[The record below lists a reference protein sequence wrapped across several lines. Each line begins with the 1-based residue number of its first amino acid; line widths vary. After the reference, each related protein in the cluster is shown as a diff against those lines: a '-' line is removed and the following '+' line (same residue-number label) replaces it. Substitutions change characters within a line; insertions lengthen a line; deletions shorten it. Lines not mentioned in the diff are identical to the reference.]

1 MIKRLFI
8 LGLFL
13 AVPLRAQ
20 VTQDVWNG
28 DTALSPGST
37 NACSKCGTVTSFPD
51 ATHLTDSARAWTAHQ
66 FIPRAVNTT
75 VTDSAVGDTSF
86 TVAAATNIVK
96 GRWIV
101 FAQGTVKEFW
111 ARVNGISGTTL
122 TIESPAPFAFLA
134 SDSSNTLKATYYYYV
149 SPNVD
154 TPLAV
159 YSAAPPSGT
168 APQRLK
174 GLMCWRILDNTSD
187 TLSVEATAMLNGSTY
202 PSINAASVGKVGASY
217 SIWDTP
223 YVTDVGN
230 RRGWINPLGHLA
242 YIFSIGNINLTS
254 TPVSVHTVKYGGTAP
269 SAYYNTLRVKAWGI
283 NFCGWGCP
291 KSWQMNPQ
299 TGYEENAGL
308 GDGTTYTNTYVPIET
323 SWGSRA
329 FAITAGTTAS
339 PFYTKYDQP
348 LGNTFDGSDFY
359 TAGWPDVWDPRY
371 EAAVG
376 DIIAGLDISSFSSSV
391 YGTMGSELNAPW
403 NPILDTGESDG
414 WQGWGPCNTHFDIG
428 LMAMLSAPFIPANR
442 NGSGVRTYPYA
453 ARTINSVNNHRAGI
467 RRALRYLY
475 DPNCKNMGPII
486 CRVNGSGTVTLNWM
500 YDFPTGTT
508 PGQRSGFAIKTDT
521 DLPTYDDFSYISADA
536 LTALASLNASWGSN
550 YTSWGQVAVDNILAE
565 GSHTGQHVT
574 TGSTGTALKDAT
586 DNPFTA
592 NDRGSM
598 AEITGDGGGGG
609 CSAAMIG
616 QIRRIGAYV
625 SASEVTLTT
634 AWTVDPHTDCL
645 FRIGPHYRQP
655 VSCTG
660 SELTDTGKFT
670 NAAVG
675 YLVYA
680 MNAAGT
686 TATSGVT
693 KYTISS
699 VAGAPNSVTLSAACP
714 SYTDLRYALVA
725 WKLTGAPAST
735 GFMDENGANAWLGG
749 SGTPSYAPLSDT
761 STTSCTYVKRF
772 TGINNNVREDLAQFK
787 RLTAMR
793 RFEVLARRIKNA
805 FPSLMVMTEE
815 ALGSDQVNLVKG
827 AAGLVDIWR
836 GTPDSVIN
844 VGEFTSAGGFISR
857 WRTAE
862 GDSALFEDTSASFPG
877 TATSTG
883 LGFAGGSQ
891 VHRADELGAM
901 IQKTFSAR
909 TSAGKYTTIGQNNW
923 GFRDD
928 PDELRAYGF
937 ITAGKGTTWAAN
949 TTYTYCA
956 TVRPTAPNGHVYRA
970 YGGKC
975 KTTLGKSHAT
985 TEPTWPTTPFATVVD
1000 NAVTWMEWGGEYA
1013 YDNAYNGVEAVTASG
1028 TLDWTTIMEVPCATV
1043 RNSLPA
1049 CTKAFPYGGEKR
1061 TFGNFTDNYKK
1072 YTFAATT
1079 GIYDFMASPATM
1091 SVVVGAAGLTSGT
1104 VEYGLASG
1112 GDATPWKAPTTCG
1125 VYEMPPVAIAGDGT
1139 ATLTGLSPE
1148 SFYTYRAK
1156 NAGGTVVASCLQL
1169 NTLSGKVY

>member
-1 MIKRLFI
+1 MLKRLLI
-8 LGLFL
+8 LGLLL
-13 AVPLRAQ
+13 ALPLHAQ
-20 VTQDVWNG
+20 VTQDIWNG
-28 DTALSPGST
+28 DTTLAVVT

-51 ATHLTDSARAWTAHQ
+51 ATHLTDSARSWTAHQ
-66 FIPRAVNTT
+66 FQPRVVDTT
-75 VTDSAVGDTSF
+75 VSDSAVGAQTF
-86 TVAAATNIVK
+86 TVASAANIVA
-96 GRWIV
+96 GRWVV

-111 ARVNGISGTTL
+111 VRVNGIAGTTL
-122 TIESPAPFAFLA
+122 TIEPPAPFAFLA
-134 SDSSNTLKATYYYYV
+134 GDSTNTLKATYYYYV

-168 APQRLK
+168 APQRMK
-174 GLMCWRILDNTSD
+174 GLMCWRILDNTTD

-202 PSINAASVGKVGASY
+202 PSINAASVGKVGAYY

-230 RRGWINPLGHLA
+230 RRGWINPLGHLT
-242 YIFSIGNINLTS
+242 YIFSIGDMLATT
-254 TPVSVHTVKYGGTAP
+254 TPVSVHNVKYGGLGP
-269 SAYYNTLRVKAWGI
+269 WSYYNTLRLKDWGV

-291 KSWQMNPQ
+291 KTFQMNPQ

-308 GDGTTYTNTYVPIET
+308 GDGATYTNTYVPVET
-323 SWGSRA
+323 SWGARA
-329 FAITAGTTAS
+329 FQITSGTTAT
-339 PFYTKYDQP
+339 PYYTKYDQP
-348 LGNTFDGSDFY
+348 LGNAYDGS
-359 TAGWPDVWDPRY
+359 AMNSVGWADVWDPRY
-371 EAAVG
+371 EAATK
-376 DIIAGLDISSFSSSV
+376 DIIDAFDISSFSSST
-391 YGTMGSELNAPW
+391 YGTMGGELNGPW
-403 NPILDTGESDG
+403 NPILDTGESDS

-428 LMAMLSAPFIPANR
+428 LMAVISAPLIPANK
-442 NGSGVRTYPYA
+442 NGSSARTYPYVG
-453 ARTINSVNNHRAGI
+453 RTINPINNHRAAF
-467 RRALRYLY
+467 RRYLRWGF
-475 DPNCKNMGPII
+475 DPNCKSMGSLQ
-486 CRVNGSGTVTLNWM
+486 CRINGAGTVTLNWM

-521 DLPTYDDFSYISADA
+521 DLPTYDDFSYTSADA
-536 LTALASLNASWGSN
+536 LTALASLNAAWGSN
-550 YTSWGQVAVDNILAE
+550 YTSWGQAAVDNILAE
-565 GSHTGQHVT
+565 GSRTNQHVT
-574 TGSTGTALKDAT
+574 ASGNTTLTDVTESPYLAT
-586 DNPFTA
+586 
-592 NDRGSM
+592 DRGSM
-598 AEITGDGGGGG
+598 IEITADGGGGN

-616 QIRRIGAYV
+616 QIRRV
-625 SASEVTLTT
+625 STVDSTTQVTLTT
-634 AWTVDPHTDCL
+634 AWTTNPHTDCL

-660 SELTDTGKFT
+660 STLTDTGKFT

-686 TATSGVT
+686 SVTSGVT

-699 VAGAPNSVTLSAACP
+699 VAGAPDAVTLSAACP

-735 GFMDENGANAWLGG
+735 GFMDENGANTWLGG
-749 SGTPSYAPLSDT
+749 SGTPTWLPLADT
-761 STTSCTYVKRF
+761 STTTCAYVKRA

-793 RFEVLARRIKNA
+793 RFEILARRIKSA

-836 GTPDSVIN
+836 GKAQNIIN
-844 VGEFTSAGGFISR
+844 VGEFTSAGGFASD

-862 GDSALFEDTSASFPG
+862 GDSSLFEDASPTG
-877 TATSTG
+877 TGITT
-883 LGFAGGSQ
+883 GFAGGSQ

-923 GFRDD
+923 GFRDNFS
-928 PDELRAYGF
+928 ERNYGF
-937 ITAGKGTTWAAN
+937 ITTGKGATWILNHAYSAR
-949 TTYTYCA
+949 A
-956 TVRPTAPNGHVYRA
+956 IVWPTVDNGHIYRTLA
-970 YGGKC
+970 AATSGG
-975 KTTLGKSHAT
+975 
-985 TEPTWPTTPFATVVD
+985 TEPTWPTSGTVVD
-1000 NAVTWMEWGGEYA
+1000 GGITWYEYGAKYA

-1028 TLDWTTIMEVPCATV
+1028 TLDWTTIMTVPCAVV
-1043 RNSLPA
+1043 RNAQPA
-1049 CTKAFPYGGEKR
+1049 CTKSFPYGGEKR
-1061 TFGNFTDNYKK
+1061 NFGNFTDNYKK

-1112 GDATPWKAPTTCG
+1112 DGTPWKSPTTCG
-1125 VYEMPPVAIAGDGT
+1125 SYGSSVAIAGDGT

-1148 SFYTYRAK
+1148 SFYTYRVK
-1156 NAGGTVVASCLQL
+1156 TAGGTVVASCLQL

>member
-13 AVPLRAQ
+13 TAPLRAQ
-20 VTQDVWNG
+20 VTQDIWNG
-28 DTALSPGST
+28 DTALGVSSLS
-37 NACSKCGTVTSFPD
+37 CSKCGTVTSFPD
-51 ATHLTDSARAWTAHQ
+51 ATHLTDSARSWTAHQ
-66 FIPRAVNTT
+66 FQPRAVDTT
-75 VTDSAVGDTSF
+75 VSDSAVGDTSF
-86 TVAAATNIVK
+86 TVASATNIVA
-96 GRWIV
+96 GRWVV

-111 ARVNGISGTTL
+111 VRVYSIVGTTL
-122 TIESPAPFAFLA
+122 TIEPPAPFAFLA
-134 SDSSNTLKATYYYYV
+134 GDSTNTVKATYYYYV

-187 TLSVEATAMLNGSTY
+187 TLTVEATAMLNGSTY

-223 YVTDVGN
+223 YVTDIGN
-230 RRGWINPLGHLA
+230 RRGWINPLGHLT
-242 YIFSIGNINLTS
+242 YIFSIANISTIT
-254 TPVSVHTVKYGGTAP
+254 TPVNVCNTKYGGYAP
-269 SAYYNTLRVKAWGI
+269 CAYYGTLRLKNWGI

-291 KSWQMNPQ
+291 KTWQISPQ

-308 GDGTTYTNTYVPIET
+308 GDGTTYTNSYVAPIES
-323 SWGSRA
+323 SWGGRA
-329 FAITAGTTAS
+329 FQITSGTTSS
-339 PFYTKYDQP
+339 PYYTKYDQP
-348 LGNTFDGSDFY
+348 LGNVFDGSAFNS
-359 TAGWPDVWDPRY
+359 TGWTDVWGTTY
-371 EAAVG
+371 EAATK
-376 DIIAGLDISSFSSSV
+376 DILDQLNTTTSVSWV

-403 NPILDTGESDG
+403 NPIVDTSESDCL
-414 WQGWGPCNTHFDIG
+414 QGWGSCDKHFDIG
-428 LMAMLSAPFIPANR
+428 LMAMLSAPLIPANK
-442 NGSGVRTYPYA
+442 NGSGTRTYPYVG
-453 ARTINSVNNHRAGI
+453 RTINPINNHRAAF
-467 RRALRYLY
+467 RRYLRWAY
-475 DPNCKNMGPII
+475 DPNCKTMGSLQ
-486 CRVNGSGTVTLNWM
+486 CRINGAGTVTLNWM
-500 YDFPTGTT
+500 YDFPSGTT

-521 DLPTYDDFSYISADA
+521 DLPTYDDFSYTSADA
-536 LTALASLNASWGSN
+536 LTALASLNAAWGSN
-550 YTSWGQVAVDNILAE
+550 YTSWGQAAVDNILAE
-565 GSHTGQHVT
+565 GSRTNQHVT
-574 TGSTGTALKDAT
+574 ASGNTTLTDVTESPYLAT
-586 DNPFTA
+586 
-592 NDRGSM
+592 DRGSM
-598 AEITGDGGGGG
+598 IEITADGGGGN

-616 QIRRIGAYV
+616 QTRRISTV
-625 SASEVTLTT
+625 DSTTQVTLTT
-634 AWTVDPHTDCL
+634 AWTTNPHTDCL

-660 SELTDTGKFT
+660 STLTDTGKFT
-670 NAAVG
+670 NAQVG

-686 TATSGVT
+686 SVTSGVT

-735 GFMDENGANAWLGG
+735 GFMDENGANTWLGG
-749 SGTPSYAPLSDT
+749 SGTPTWSPLTDT
-761 STTSCTYVKRF
+761 STTSCAYVKRA

-836 GTPDSVIN
+836 GTPESIIN

-862 GDSALFEDTSASFPG
+862 GDSALFEDTSVSFPG

-909 TSAGKYTTIGQNNW
+909 TSAGKYATIGQNNW
-923 GFRDD
+923 GFVDD
-928 PDELRAYGF
+928 PTELRAYGF
-937 ITAGKGTTWAAN
+937 KTMGKGETWAAN
-949 TTYTYCA
+949 TTYQYCD
-956 TVRPTAPNGHVYRA
+956 TVRPTVANGHVYRA

-975 KTTLGKSHAT
+975 QTTLGKSHAT
-985 TEPTWPTTPFATVVD
+985 TEPTWPTTAFATVVD

-1028 TLDWTTIMEVPCATV
+1028 TLDWTTIMTVPCAV
-1043 RNSLPA
+1043 IRNAQPA
-1049 CTKAFPYGGEKR
+1049 CTKTFPYGGEKR
-1061 TFGNFTDNYKK
+1061 NFGNFTDNYRK

-1079 GIYDFMASPATM
+1079 GIYDFMAAPATM
-1091 SVVVGAAGLTSGT
+1091 SVAVGAAGLTSGT

-1112 GDATPWKAPTTCG
+1112 DGTPWKSPTTCG
-1125 VYEMPPVAIAGDGT
+1125 SYGSSVAIAGDGT

-1148 SFYTYRAK
+1148 SFYTYRVK
-1156 NAGGTVVASCLQL
+1156 TAGGTVVASCLQL
-1169 NTLSGKVY
+1169 NTLSGEVY